1 MEYIQTEIPDAWII
15 QPKVYA
21 DERGYFFESF
31 RKEEFE
37 ANIGKVDFIQ
47 ENESRSGYGTL
58 RGLHYQSGAYSQA
71 KLVRVIQGTVRD
83 VIVDLRRSSPT
94 FGKHICVELS
104 GENKRQLFV
113 PRGMA
118 HGFLVTSESA
128 VFAYKVDNIYAPQ
141 SEKSLLYADKKL
153 AIDWQIEESQLILS
167 KKDKEGILF
176 EEADYFK

>member
-1 MEYIQTEIPDAWII
+1 MEYIQTEIPGAWII
-15 QPKVYA
+15 HPEVYA

-37 ANIGKVDFIQ
+37 THVGKVDFIQ
-47 ENESRSGYGTL
+47 ENESKSGYGTL
-58 RGLHYQSGAYSQA
+58 RGLHYQSGIYSQA
-71 KLVRVIQGTVRD
+71 KLVRAVQGTVWD

-104 GENKRQLFV
+104 DENKKQLFI

-128 VFAYKVDNIYAPQ
+128 VFTYKVDNVYAPH
-141 SEKSLLYADKKL
+141 SEKTLFYSDKKL

-167 KKDKEGILF
+167 KKDKEGIPF
-176 EEADYFK
+176 DEVDYFE

>member
-1 MEYIQTEIPDAWII
+1 MNYIQTEIPGAWII
-15 QPKVYA
+15 QPEVYA

-37 ANIGKVDFIQ
+37 ANIGKVGFIQ
-47 ENESRSGYGTL
+47 ENESKSGYGTL

-71 KLVRVIQGTVRD
+71 KLVRVIEGTVWD

-118 HGFLVTSESA
+118 HGFLVTSEHA
-128 VFAYKVDNIYAPQ
+128 IFAYKVDNVYAPH
-141 SEKSLLYADKKL
+141 SEKTLLYSDKKL
-153 AIDWQIEESQLILS
+153 AIDWQIKESQLILS

-176 EEADYFK
+176 DEADYFE